1 LGLSLNLGDHAWD
14 IEAVITQRIRLAGIE
29 YLFCDARE
37 PAPSDGRLLGAREL
51 QALVVDHGSSPGL
64 RALIGEAEGE
74 RPEQLRNRGAY
85 GFERPSERVL
95 ESLRCFE
102 IRPVIPHVVGEIL
115 IPELPELRPFEPN
128 EIDEALHWIEI
139 QVVGEDD
146 EAIAGIECEITL
158 PSGKHVRRTTDRL
171 GLVRIEGITT
181 PGQCSLT
188 FPRLDAS
195 AWEPA

>member
-1 LGLSLNLGDHAWD
+1 LSLNLGEDAWD
-14 IEAVITQRIRLAGIE
+14 IEAVFAQRIRLAGIE
-29 YLFCDARE
+29 YLFCGARE
-37 PAPSDGRLLGAREL
+37 AAPSDGRLLGAREL
-51 QALVVDHGSSPGL
+51 RALVANHGSSPRI
-64 RALIGEAEGE
+64 RALLGEAEGA
-74 RPEQLRNRGAY
+74 RPEQLRNRSARGP
-85 GFERPSERVL
+85 ERPSERVID
-95 ESLRCFE
+95 SLRCYE
-102 IRPVIPHVVGEIL
+102 IRPVIPHVVGDIVV
-115 IPELPELRPFEPN
+115 PELPNLPAFKPS

-188 FPRLDAS
+188 FPALDES